1 MKVLALDTS
10 NQALAVALVENGR
23 LQTEMTLA
31 VKKNHSI
38 SLMPTIDFLMQ
49 SVGWQPSDVE
59 RIVVAQGPGSYTG
72 LRIGVA
78 TAKTLAYTLG
88 VDLVGISSLQ
98 VLVPKELDGVVVP
111 VIDARRNH
119 VYAGFYENG
128 QAVKADVYL
137 SFEVLLE
144 EVKSYEHVTFVGEV
158 EAFIEQ
164 IKEVLPKA
172 HYQATLPSAYRLAL
186 DGEIEPASEV
196 MTFEPRYLKRVEA
209 EENWL
214 KEHKEQNKE
223 SYIQRL

>member
-10 NQALAVALVENGR
+10 NQALVVALVDNGR
-23 LQTEMTLA
+23 MQTEMTLA
-31 VKKNHSI
+31 IKKNHSI

-49 SVGWQPSDVE
+49 SVGWQPVDLE

-88 VDLVGISSLQ
+88 IDLVGISSLQ
-98 VLVPKELDGVVVP
+98 ALVPKELAGLVVP

-119 VYAGFYENG
+119 VYAGFYEQG
-128 QAVKADVYL
+128 QAVKADTYL
-137 SFEVLLE
+137 SFDALLE
-144 EVKSYEHVTFVGEV
+144 EVRTYERVTFVGEV

-164 IKEVLPKA
+164 ISEVLPKA
-172 HYQATLPSAYRLAL
+172 HYQATLPSAYQLAL
-186 DGEIEPASEV
+186 DGETAPTSEV
-196 MTFEPRYLKRVEA
+196 TTFEPRYLKRVEA

-214 KEHKEQNKE
+214 KEHEETGRE
-223 SYIQRL
+223 SYIQRV

>member
-10 NQALAVALVENGR
+10 NQALAVALVENG
-23 LQTEMTLA
+23 QKQADMTLA
-31 VKKNHSI
+31 IKKNHSI

-49 SVGWQPSDVE
+49 SVGWQPTDLE

-88 VDLVGISSLQ
+88 IDLVGISSLQ
-98 VLVPKELDGVVVP
+98 ALVPREITGLVVP

-128 QAVKADVYL
+128 QSVKSDTYL
-137 SFEVLLE
+137 SFDSLLE
-144 EVKSYEHVTFVGEV
+144 EVRGYECVTFVGEV
-158 EAFIEQ
+158 TAFMEQ
-164 IKEVLPKA
+164 IAASLPEA
-172 HYQATLPSAYRLAL
+172 HYQVTLPSAVQLAL
-186 DGEIEPASEV
+186 DGEVAQISEL
-196 MTFEPRYLKRVEA
+196 MPFEPRYLKRVEA

-214 KEHKEQNKE
+214 KEHEEIARE
-223 SYIQRL
+223 SYIKRV

>member
-59 RIVVAQGPGSYTG
+59 RVVVAQGPGSYTG

-88 VDLVGISSLQ
+88 IDLVGISSLQ
-98 VLVPKELDGVVVP
+98 TLVPKGVDGLVVP

-119 VYAGFYENG
+119 VYAGFYKDG
-128 QAVKADVYL
+128 QSVKADAYL
-137 SFEVLLE
+137 SFESLLE
-144 EVKSYEHVTFVGEV
+144 EVKDYERVTFVGEV
-158 EAFIEQ
+158 EVFIEQ
-164 IKEVLPKA
+164 IKEVLPQA
-172 HYQATLPSAYRLAL
+172 HYQATLPSAYQLAL
-186 DGEIEPASEV
+186 DGAAAPTSEV
-196 MTFEPRYLKRVEA
+196 MSFEPRYLKRVEA

-214 KEHKEQNKE
+214 KEHEEQNKE
-223 SYIQRL
+223 SYIQRV